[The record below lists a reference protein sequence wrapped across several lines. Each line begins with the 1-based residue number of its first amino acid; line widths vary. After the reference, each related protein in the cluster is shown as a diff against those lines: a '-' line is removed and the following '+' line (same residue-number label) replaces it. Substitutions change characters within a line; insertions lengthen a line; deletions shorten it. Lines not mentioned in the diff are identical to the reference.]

1 MLNLIIP
8 LILGILAGTTT
19 GLIPGIHINLVA
31 ILVLSLAFISQLPIT
46 TLLIFITAMAIT
58 HTFIDFIPSIFLGA
72 PDEDT
77 ALGVL
82 PGHKL
87 LLNGQGHHALKL
99 TLLGSTIAVLTL
111 IIVIPVFIFAIP
123 KIYPT
128 LQKMMAFFL
137 IWIVIFLIYS
147 EKESKT
153 KAVLIF
159 VMAGFLGLA
168 TLNLNVEQPL
178 LPLLTGLFGTST
190 IIYSIKSKTIVPEQ
204 KIEKLKINK
213 KDLIGPTLT
222 TLFISPICSFFPGLG
237 SSQAAIIGSEIMPK
251 ISPDKKTP
259 DNQDN
264 LNSEEFLILLGS
276 INTIVMSVSFVTLFL
291 FQKTRTGAAFA
302 ISQITQLSTTD
313 LATILITIIL
323 SAIIAIPISLTIS
336 KFIAKRIHKIS
347 YTKISIPIL
356 IFLIIITALFT
367 GIIGLIIL
375 TVATILGLTCIEI
388 QTRRS
393 FLMGAI
399 LIPTIIFYLPF

>member
-1 MLNLIIP
+1 MLNLIAP
-8 LILGILAGTTT
+8 LILGVLAGTFT

-31 ILVLSLAFISQLPIT
+31 VLVLSIAFISQLPIT

-58 HTFIDFIPSIFLGA
+58 HTFVDFIPAIFLGA

-77 ALGVL
+77 ALGIL

-87 LLNGQGHHALKL
+87 LLSGQGHHALKL
-99 TLLGSTIAVLTL
+99 TLLGSTIAIFTL
-111 IIVIPVFIFAIP
+111 IIVVPVFIFVIP

-128 LQKMMAFFL
+128 LQRMMAFFL
-137 IWIVIFLIYS
+137 IWIVILLIYN
-147 EKESKT
+147 ERESKI
-153 KAVLIF
+153 KATLIF
-159 VMAGFLGLA
+159 IMAGFLGLA

-222 TLFISPICSFFPGLG
+222 TIFISPICSFFPGLG

-251 ISPDKKTP
+251 ISATKNKDKS
-259 DNQDN
+259 
-264 LNSEEFLILLGS
+264 NSEEFLILLGS
-276 INTIVMSVSFVTLFL
+276 INTLVMSVSFVTLFL
-291 FQKTRTGAAFA
+291 FQKSRTGAAFA
-302 ISQITQLSTTD
+302 ISQITQLSTTN
-313 LATILITIIL
+313 LAAILITIAL
-323 SAIIAIPISLTIS
+323 SAIIAIPISLIIS
-336 KFIAKRIHKIS
+336 KSVAKHIHKIS

-356 IFLIIITALFT
+356 IFLIIIITIFT
-367 GIIGLIIL
+367 GILGLSIL
-375 TVATILGLTCIEI
+375 TVATILGLTCIEF
-388 QTRRS
+388 QTRRG